1 MAKAQF
7 VVELGGTAT
16 AHPVKVRRF
25 AENPG
30 KSNKTGAETELKH
43 KEHIAEAEAK
53 CEHKAHIGC
62 QRDFTLFCCSC
73 ADNRSDE
80 EYMKSMPMLRA
91 ISLEVQD
98 SKIIA

>member
-1 MAKAQF
+1 MLMAKAQF

-16 AHPVKVRRF
+16 AHTVKVRRF

-43 KEHIAEAEAK
+43 EEHIAEAEAK

-80 EYMKSMPMLRA
+80 EIY
-91 ISLEVQD
+91 EVYAD
-98 SKIIA
+98 AKGNLARGSR

>member
-43 KEHIAEAEAK
+43 EEHIAEAEAK
-53 CEHKAHIGC
+53 CDFAIG
-62 QRDFTLFCCSC
+62 
-73 ADNRSDE
+73 
-80 EYMKSMPMLRA
+80 
-91 ISLEVQD
+91 EVTHD
-98 SKIIA
+98 IAGAPFSGRGRHF